1 MALGAVTEGPD
12 RVQFAQILQSAY
24 INLLNMFDDQNG
36 KVREAIAWNIRKL
49 CEHHADFVMQS
60 QCI

>member
-1 MALGAVTEGPD
+1 
-12 RVQFAQILQSAY
+12 
-24 INLLNMFDDQNG
+24 MFDDQNS

-60 QCI
+60 QCIQMFIEKLIKGLQDQPKISF